1 MTRTLDGKTRTIRRN
16 RFTSL
21 RSGLTSWLN
30 LPNCPWKPE
39 LPNLNPPGY
48 FFFSFFLSLPIQ
60 NLIFH
65 RIISTTMSISLWQ
78 REGAKGR
85 EQALKSAHVCM
96 KADSAALTGFKE
108 GSGGKLS
115 TTCTNSRTART
126 SSGCRVGLGEKEGGE
141 GRGGWCYEKALIDMH
156 ACKCDLDTRCLT
168 ACCSQRENQSL
179 PHPHRLPPPPLSCQ
193 CACARARVWKTSV

>member
-1 MTRTLDGKTRTIRRN
+1 MERR
-16 RFTSL
+16 RPSGETAL
-21 RSGLTSWLN
+21 RLGEAISRLGSTFQIVRENQNCLILTHR
-30 LPNCPWKPE
+30 
-39 LPNLNPPGY
+39 GI
-48 FFFSFFLSLPIQ
+48 FFLFLSLPIQ

-115 TTCTNSRTART
+115 TTSTNSRTART

-141 GRGGWCYEKALIDMH
+141 GRGSWCYEKARIDMH

-179 PHPHRLPPPPLSCQ
+179 PHPHRLPPPLLSCQ

>member
-1 MTRTLDGKTRTIRRN
+1 MERR
-16 RFTSL
+16 RPSGETAL
-21 RSGLTSWLN
+21 RLGEAISRLGSTFQIVRENQNCLILTHR
-30 LPNCPWKPE
+30 
-39 LPNLNPPGY
+39 GI
-48 FFFSFFLSLPIQ
+48 FFFPFFLSLPIQ

-126 SSGCRVGLGEKEGGE
+126 SSGCRVGLAEKEGARVE
-141 GRGGWCYEKALIDMH
+141 GVGATRRHASICMH
-156 ACKCDLDTRCLT
+156 A
-168 ACCSQRENQSL
+168 N
-179 PHPHRLPPPPLSCQ
+179 
-193 CACARARVWKTSV
+193 VI